1 MIYAD
6 IIIDISSDKLDRSFQ
21 YKVPERLEQE
31 IKVGMVVSIPFGN
44 ASQLRKGYVTG
55 FSKEPKIASG
65 KLKEICEICSGEE
78 TTESR
83 LIALAAWMKE
93 NYGSTM
99 IQALKT
105 VLPIQEK
112 IKAKE
117 RRYICLNIS
126 EDEGYQILA
135 DLEKTRFRARTR
147 LLKELLEK
155 KRLDSAQASKKL
167 GATSAVI
174 KKMQEQGII
183 RIEYDEIL
191 RNSMDTSDIPA
202 ENQMLL
208 TQEQEIAVQQIRE
221 EWEKQSPRPVLI
233 EGVTGSGK
241 TQVYMKLIEWT
252 ISRGEQAIV
261 LIPEIALTYQTV
273 VRFQKRFGDR
283 VTVLNSRMSEGEKYD
298 QYERAKQGEVDIV
311 VGPRSALFIP
321 FSNLGLILIDEEH
334 EMSYKSEKPPKYHAR
349 DVAIERAR
357 QSGASVVL
365 GSATPSV
372 ESYEKAKTGEYT
384 LLTLPHRV
392 NHVSMPKVY
401 VADLRKELEEG
412 NRSIFSRVLQE
423 KIEERLKRG
432 EQTILFL
439 NRRGYAGFVSCRS
452 CGFVLKCSHCE
463 VSMTAHKN
471 HVGDVDT
478 LVCHYCG
485 HAIAMPKTCPSC
497 GSPYIAAFG
506 LGTQKVEEMLNKRFP
521 TARVLRMDGDTT
533 TGKHGHE
540 SVLTPFRNGEADILI
555 GTQMIVKGH
564 DFPNVTLVAALAAD
578 MSLYAGDYRSSERTF
593 ELLMQASGRA
603 GRAEKAGEVV
613 IQTYNPEEYSI
624 QAVAGQDAEYFYEN
638 ELAFRRL
645 MKYPPYSQ
653 MAAILILSEEENEA
667 KTLSEKLA
675 ENIHFVCGDA
685 VTLIGPSKAGLSRAK
700 DRYRYVLYVKS
711 MDEEAMDCVREI
723 AEEANRRVVNQK
735 TCSVQYDRDP
745 VNGY

>member
-273 VRFQKRFGDR
+273 RRFYARFGDK
-283 VTVLNSRMSEGEKYD
+283 VSVINSRQSQGERYD
-298 QYERAKQGEVDIV
+298 QFKRAKRGKVQVMI
-311 VGPRSALFIP
+311 GPRSALFTP
-321 FSNLGLILIDEEH
+321 FGNLGLIVIDEEH
-334 EMSYKSEKPPKYHAR
+334 EPSYKSESSPRYHAR
-349 DVAIERAR
+349 ETAIKRAELEHAR
-357 QSGASVVL
+357 VVL

-372 ESYEKAKTGEYT
+372 EAYSQAKKGAYG
-384 LLTLPHRV
+384 LVRLNARYGSRPMPQ
-392 NHVSMPKVY
+392 VSIV
-401 VADLRKELEEG
+401 DLREELKAG
-412 NRSIFSRVLQE
+412 NRSVLSRELRE
-423 KIEERLKRG
+423 KMKARFEKK
-432 EQTILFL
+432 EQVMLFL

-452 CGFVLKCSHCE
+452 CGQVMKCPHC
-463 VSMTAHKN
+463 
-471 HVGDVDT
+471 DVALSEHNNDR
-478 LVCHYCG
+478 LLCHYCG
-485 HAIAMPKTCPSC
+485 YETRKPQACPVC
-497 GSPYIAAFG
+497 GSPYIGGFKA
-506 LGTQKVEEMLNKRFP
+506 GTQQIEKVVRETFP
-521 TARVLRMDGDTT
+521 GVHTLRMDFDTT
-533 TGKHGHE
+533 RTKGSYEKILASFAKH
-540 SVLTPFRNGEADILI
+540 EADVLI

-564 DFPNVTLVAALAAD
+564 DFPDVTLVGVVAAD
-578 MSLYAGDYRSSERTF
+578 LSLNAEDYRCAERTF
-593 ELLMQASGRA
+593 QLLCQAA
-603 GRAEKAGEVV
+603 GRGGRGEKPGEAV
-613 IQTYNPEEYSI
+613 IQTYQPDHYSI
-624 QAVAGQDAEYFYEN
+624 QAAAVQDYQAFYE
-638 ELAFRRL
+638 EEMSYRMLL
-645 MKYPPYSQ
+645 DYPP
-653 MAAILILSEEENEA
+653 AAHMLAVLGSGPEDELLVQA
-667 KTLSEKLA
+667 MHYLKLYVQRIYKK
-675 ENIHFVCGDA
+675 NDLHV
-685 VTLIGPSKAGLSRAK
+685 IGPAYAAVGKVK
-700 DRYRYVLYVKS
+700 DIYRQVIYLKHEDYQVLVWIKDQLEKYI
-711 MDEEAMDCVREI
+711 EI
-723 AEEANRRVVNQK
+723 NSGFRKLYIQFDF
-735 TCSVQYDRDP
+735 Q
-745 VNGY
+745 

>member
-273 VRFQKRFGDR
+273 RRFYARFGDK
-283 VTVLNSRMSEGEKYD
+283 VSVINSRQSQGERYD
-298 QYERAKQGEVDIV
+298 QFKRAKRGKVQVMI
-311 VGPRSALFIP
+311 GPRSALFTP
-321 FSNLGLILIDEEH
+321 FGNLGLIVIDEEH
-334 EMSYKSEKPPKYHAR
+334 EPSYKSESSPRYHAR
-349 DVAIERAR
+349 ETAIKRAELEHAR
-357 QSGASVVL
+357 VVL

-372 ESYEKAKTGEYT
+372 EAYSQAKKGAYG
-384 LLTLPHRV
+384 LVRLNARYGSRPMPQ
-392 NHVSMPKVY
+392 VSIV
-401 VADLRKELEEG
+401 DLREELKAG
-412 NRSIFSRVLQE
+412 NRSVLSRELRE
-423 KIEERLKRG
+423 KMKARFEKK
-432 EQTILFL
+432 EQVMLFL

-452 CGFVLKCSHCE
+452 CGQVMKCPHC
-463 VSMTAHKN
+463 
-471 HVGDVDT
+471 DVALSEHNNDR
-478 LVCHYCG
+478 LLCHYCG
-485 HAIAMPKTCPSC
+485 YETRKPQACPVC
-497 GSPYIAAFG
+497 GSPYIGGFKA
-506 LGTQKVEEMLNKRFP
+506 GTQQIEKVVRETFP
-521 TARVLRMDGDTT
+521 GVRTLRMDFDTT
-533 TGKHGHE
+533 RTKGSYEKILASFAKH
-540 SVLTPFRNGEADILI
+540 EADVLI
-555 GTQMIVKGH
+555 GTQMIV
-564 DFPNVTLVAALAAD
+564 
-578 MSLYAGDYRSSERTF
+578 
-593 ELLMQASGRA
+593 
-603 GRAEKAGEVV
+603 
-613 IQTYNPEEYSI
+613 
-624 QAVAGQDAEYFYEN
+624 
-638 ELAFRRL
+638 
-645 MKYPPYSQ
+645 
-653 MAAILILSEEENEA
+653 
-667 KTLSEKLA
+667 
-675 ENIHFVCGDA
+675 
-685 VTLIGPSKAGLSRAK
+685 
-700 DRYRYVLYVKS
+700 
-711 MDEEAMDCVREI
+711 
-723 AEEANRRVVNQK
+723 
-735 TCSVQYDRDP
+735 
-745 VNGY
+745 

>member
-191 RNSMDTSDIPA
+191 RNSMDTSDIPE

-273 VRFQKRFGDR
+273 RRFYARFGDK
-283 VTVLNSRMSEGEKYD
+283 VSVINSRQSQGERYD
-298 QYERAKQGEVDIV
+298 QFKRAKRGKVQVMI
-311 VGPRSALFIP
+311 GPRSALFTP
-321 FSNLGLILIDEEH
+321 FGNLGLIVIDEEH
-334 EMSYKSEKPPKYHAR
+334 EPSYKSESSPRYHAR
-349 DVAIERAR
+349 ETAIKRAELEHAR
-357 QSGASVVL
+357 VVL

-372 ESYEKAKTGEYT
+372 EAYSQAKKGAYG
-384 LLTLPHRV
+384 LVRLNARYGSRPMPQ
-392 NHVSMPKVY
+392 VSIV
-401 VADLRKELEEG
+401 DLREELKAG
-412 NRSIFSRVLQE
+412 NRSVLSRELRE
-423 KIEERLKRG
+423 KMKARFEKK
-432 EQTILFL
+432 EQVMLFL

-452 CGFVLKCSHCE
+452 CGQVMKCPHC
-463 VSMTAHKN
+463 
-471 HVGDVDT
+471 DVALSEHNNDR
-478 LVCHYCG
+478 LLCHYCG
-485 HAIAMPKTCPSC
+485 YETRKPQACPVC
-497 GSPYIAAFG
+497 GSPYIGGFKA
-506 LGTQKVEEMLNKRFP
+506 GTQQIEKVVRETFP
-521 TARVLRMDGDTT
+521 GVRTLRMDFDTT
-533 TGKHGHE
+533 RTKGSYEKILASFAKH
-540 SVLTPFRNGEADILI
+540 EADVLI

-564 DFPNVTLVAALAAD
+564 DFPDVTLVGVVAAD
-578 MSLYAGDYRSSERTF
+578 LSLNAEDYRCAERTF
-593 ELLMQASGRA
+593 QLLCQAA
-603 GRAEKAGEVV
+603 GRGGRGEKPGEAV
-613 IQTYNPEEYSI
+613 IQTYQPDHYSI
-624 QAVAGQDAEYFYEN
+624 QAAAVQDYQAFYE
-638 ELAFRRL
+638 EEMSYRMLL
-645 MKYPPYSQ
+645 DYPP
-653 MAAILILSEEENEA
+653 AAHMLAVLGSGPEDELLVQA
-667 KTLSEKLA
+667 MHYLKLYVQRIYKK
-675 ENIHFVCGDA
+675 NDLHV
-685 VTLIGPSKAGLSRAK
+685 IGPAYAAVGKVK
-700 DRYRYVLYVKS
+700 DIYRQVIYLKHEDYQVLVWIKDQLEKYI
-711 MDEEAMDCVREI
+711 EI
-723 AEEANRRVVNQK
+723 NSGFRKLYIQFDF
-735 TCSVQYDRDP
+735 Q
-745 VNGY
+745 

>member
-21 YKVPERLEQE
+21 YMVPERLEQE

-155 KRLDSAQASKKL
+155 KRLDSVQASKKL

-273 VRFQKRFGDR
+273 RRFYARFGDSIS
-283 VTVLNSRMSEGEKYD
+283 VSGCLCHHVS
-298 QYERAKQGEVDIV
+298 QYPAVQ
-311 VGPRSALFIP
+311 
-321 FSNLGLILIDEEH
+321 
-334 EMSYKSEKPPKYHAR
+334 
-349 DVAIERAR
+349 
-357 QSGASVVL
+357 
-365 GSATPSV
+365 
-372 ESYEKAKTGEYT
+372 ESTGKTG
-384 LLTLPHRV
+384 
-392 NHVSMPKVY
+392 
-401 VADLRKELEEG
+401 
-412 NRSIFSRVLQE
+412 
-423 KIEERLKRG
+423 
-432 EQTILFL
+432 
-439 NRRGYAGFVSCRS
+439 
-452 CGFVLKCSHCE
+452 HC
-463 VSMTAHKN
+463 
-471 HVGDVDT
+471 
-478 LVCHYCG
+478 
-485 HAIAMPKTCPSC
+485 
-497 GSPYIAAFG
+497 
-506 LGTQKVEEMLNKRFP
+506 
-521 TARVLRMDGDTT
+521 
-533 TGKHGHE
+533 
-540 SVLTPFRNGEADILI
+540 
-555 GTQMIVKGH
+555 
-564 DFPNVTLVAALAAD
+564 
-578 MSLYAGDYRSSERTF
+578 YRSDKTEPDRCTCD
-593 ELLMQASGRA
+593 
-603 GRAEKAGEVV
+603 
-613 IQTYNPEEYSI
+613 PC
-624 QAVAGQDAEYFYEN
+624 
-638 ELAFRRL
+638 
-645 MKYPPYSQ
+645 
-653 MAAILILSEEENEA
+653 IL
-667 KTLSEKLA
+667 
-675 ENIHFVCGDA
+675 
-685 VTLIGPSKAGLSRAK
+685 P
-700 DRYRYVLYVKS
+700 
-711 MDEEAMDCVREI
+711 
-723 AEEANRRVVNQK
+723 
-735 TCSVQYDRDP
+735 
-745 VNGY
+745 

>member
-273 VRFQKRFGDR
+273 RRFYARFGDK
-283 VTVLNSRMSEGEKYD
+283 VSVINSRQSQGERYD
-298 QYERAKQGEVDIV
+298 QFKRAKRGKVQVMI
-311 VGPRSALFIP
+311 GPRSALFTP
-321 FSNLGLILIDEEH
+321 FGNLGLIVIDEEH
-334 EMSYKSEKPPKYHAR
+334 EPSYKSESSPRYHAR
-349 DVAIERAR
+349 ETAIKRAELEHAR
-357 QSGASVVL
+357 VVL

-372 ESYEKAKTGEYT
+372 EAYSQAKKGAYG
-384 LLTLPHRV
+384 LVRLNARYGSRPMPQ
-392 NHVSMPKVY
+392 VSIV
-401 VADLRKELEEG
+401 DLREELKAG
-412 NRSIFSRVLQE
+412 NRSVLSRELRE
-423 KIEERLKRG
+423 KMKARFEKK
-432 EQTILFL
+432 EQVMLFL

-452 CGFVLKCSHCE
+452 CGQVMKCPHC
-463 VSMTAHKN
+463 
-471 HVGDVDT
+471 DVALSEHNNDR
-478 LVCHYCG
+478 LLCHYCG
-485 HAIAMPKTCPSC
+485 YETRKPQACPVC
-497 GSPYIAAFG
+497 GSPYIGGFKA
-506 LGTQKVEEMLNKRFP
+506 GTQQIEKVVRETFP
-521 TARVLRMDGDTT
+521 GVRTLRMDFDTT
-533 TGKHGHE
+533 RTKGSYEKILASFAKH
-540 SVLTPFRNGEADILI
+540 EADVLI

-564 DFPNVTLVAALAAD
+564 DFPDVTLVGVVAAD
-578 MSLYAGDYRSSERTF
+578 LSLNAEDYRCAERTF
-593 ELLMQASGRA
+593 QLLCQAA
-603 GRAEKAGEVV
+603 GRGGRGEKPGEAV
-613 IQTYNPEEYSI
+613 IQTYQPDHYSI
-624 QAVAGQDAEYFYEN
+624 QAAAVQDYQAFYEK
-638 ELAFRRL
+638 EMSYRMLL
-645 MKYPPYSQ
+645 DYPP
-653 MAAILILSEEENEA
+653 AAHMLAVLGSGPEDELLVQA
-667 KTLSEKLA
+667 MHYLKLYVQRIYKK
-675 ENIHFVCGDA
+675 NDLHV
-685 VTLIGPSKAGLSRAK
+685 IGPAYAAVGKVK
-700 DRYRYVLYVKS
+700 DIYRQVIYLKHEDYQILVWIKDQLEKYIEINSGFRKLYIQF
-711 MDEEAMDCVREI
+711 DF
-723 AEEANRRVVNQK
+723 Q
-735 TCSVQYDRDP
+735 
-745 VNGY
+745 

>member
-191 RNSMDTSDIPA
+191 RNSMDTSDIPE

-273 VRFQKRFGDR
+273 RRFYARFGDK
-283 VTVLNSRMSEGEKYD
+283 VSVINSRQSQGERYD
-298 QYERAKQGEVDIV
+298 QFKRAKRGKVQVMI
-311 VGPRSALFIP
+311 GPRSALFTP
-321 FSNLGLILIDEEH
+321 FGNLGLIVIDEEH
-334 EMSYKSEKPPKYHAR
+334 EPSYKSESSPRYHAR
-349 DVAIERAR
+349 ETAIKRAELEHAR
-357 QSGASVVL
+357 VVL

-372 ESYEKAKTGEYT
+372 EAYSQAKKGAYG
-384 LLTLPHRV
+384 LVRLNARYGSRPMPQ
-392 NHVSMPKVY
+392 VSIV
-401 VADLRKELEEG
+401 DLREELKAG
-412 NRSIFSRVLQE
+412 NRSVLSRELRE
-423 KIEERLKRG
+423 KMKARFEKK
-432 EQTILFL
+432 EQVMLFL

-452 CGFVLKCSHCE
+452 CGQVMKCPHC
-463 VSMTAHKN
+463 
-471 HVGDVDT
+471 DVALSEHNNDR
-478 LVCHYCG
+478 LLCHYCG
-485 HAIAMPKTCPSC
+485 YETRKPQACPVC
-497 GSPYIAAFG
+497 GSPYIGGFKA
-506 LGTQKVEEMLNKRFP
+506 GTQQIEKVVRETFP
-521 TARVLRMDGDTT
+521 GVHTLRMDFDTT
-533 TGKHGHE
+533 RTKGSYEKILASFAKH
-540 SVLTPFRNGEADILI
+540 EADVLI

-564 DFPNVTLVAALAAD
+564 DFPDVTLVGVVAAD
-578 MSLYAGDYRSSERTF
+578 LSLNAEDYRCAERTF
-593 ELLMQASGRA
+593 QLLCQAA
-603 GRAEKAGEVV
+603 GRGGRGEKPGEAV
-613 IQTYNPEEYSI
+613 IQTYQPDHYSI
-624 QAVAGQDAEYFYEN
+624 QAAAVQDYQAFYE
-638 ELAFRRL
+638 EEMSYRMLL
-645 MKYPPYSQ
+645 DYPP
-653 MAAILILSEEENEA
+653 AAHMLAVLGSGPEDELLVQA
-667 KTLSEKLA
+667 MHYLKLYVQRIYKK
-675 ENIHFVCGDA
+675 NDLHV
-685 VTLIGPSKAGLSRAK
+685 IGPAYAAVGKVK
-700 DRYRYVLYVKS
+700 DIYRQVIYLKHEDYQILVWIKDQLEKYIEINSGFRKLYIQF
-711 MDEEAMDCVREI
+711 DF
-723 AEEANRRVVNQK
+723 Q
-735 TCSVQYDRDP
+735 
-745 VNGY
+745 

>member
-112 IKAKE
+112 IKAKV
-117 RRYICLNIS
+117 RRYICLYIS

-273 VRFQKRFGDR
+273 RRFYARFGDK
-283 VTVLNSRMSEGEKYD
+283 VSVINSRQSQGERYD
-298 QYERAKQGEVDIV
+298 QFKRAKRGEVQVMI
-311 VGPRSALFIP
+311 GPRSALFTP
-321 FSNLGLILIDEEH
+321 FGNLGLIVIDEEH
-334 EMSYKSEKPPKYHAR
+334 EPSYKSESSPRYHAR
-349 DVAIERAR
+349 ETAIKRAELEHAR
-357 QSGASVVL
+357 VVL

-372 ESYEKAKTGEYT
+372 EAYSQAKKGAYG
-384 LLTLPHRV
+384 LVRLNARYGSRPMPQ
-392 NHVSMPKVY
+392 VSIV
-401 VADLRKELEEG
+401 DLREELKAG
-412 NRSIFSRVLQE
+412 NRSVLSRELREKMKARFEKKEQVL
-423 KIEERLKRG
+423 
-432 EQTILFL
+432 LFL

-452 CGFVLKCSHCE
+452 CGQVMKCPHC
-463 VSMTAHKN
+463 
-471 HVGDVDT
+471 DVALSEHNNDR
-478 LVCHYCG
+478 LLCHYCG
-485 HAIAMPKTCPSC
+485 YETRKPQACPVC
-497 GSPYIAAFG
+497 GSPYIGGFKA
-506 LGTQKVEEMLNKRFP
+506 GTQQIEKVVRETFP
-521 TARVLRMDGDTT
+521 GVRTLRMDFDTT
-533 TGKHGHE
+533 RTKGSYEKILASFAKH
-540 SVLTPFRNGEADILI
+540 EADVLI

-564 DFPNVTLVAALAAD
+564 DFPDVTLVGVVAAD
-578 MSLYAGDYRSSERTF
+578 LSLNAEDYRCAERTF
-593 ELLMQASGRA
+593 QLLCQAA
-603 GRAEKAGEVV
+603 GRGGRGEKPGEAV
-613 IQTYNPEEYSI
+613 IQTYQPDHYSI
-624 QAVAGQDAEYFYEN
+624 QAAAVQDYQAFYE
-638 ELAFRRL
+638 EEMSYRMLL
-645 MKYPPYSQ
+645 DYPP
-653 MAAILILSEEENEA
+653 AAHMLAVLGSGPEDELLVQA
-667 KTLSEKLA
+667 MHYLKLYVQRIYKK
-675 ENIHFVCGDA
+675 NDLHV
-685 VTLIGPSKAGLSRAK
+685 IGPAYAAVGKVK
-700 DRYRYVLYVKS
+700 DIYRQVIYLKHEDYQVLVWIKDQLEKYI
-711 MDEEAMDCVREI
+711 EI
-723 AEEANRRVVNQK
+723 NSGFRKLYIQFDF
-735 TCSVQYDRDP
+735 Q
-745 VNGY
+745 

>member
-273 VRFQKRFGDR
+273 RRFYARFGDK
-283 VTVLNSRMSEGEKYD
+283 VSVINSRQSQGERYD
-298 QYERAKQGEVDIV
+298 QFKRAKRGKVQVMI
-311 VGPRSALFIP
+311 GPRSALFTP
-321 FSNLGLILIDEEH
+321 FGNLGLIVIDEEH
-334 EMSYKSEKPPKYHAR
+334 EPSYKSESSPRYHAR
-349 DVAIERAR
+349 ETAIKRAELEHAR
-357 QSGASVVL
+357 VVL

-372 ESYEKAKTGEYT
+372 EAYSQAKKGAYG
-384 LLTLPHRV
+384 LVRLNARYGSRPMPQ
-392 NHVSMPKVY
+392 VSIV
-401 VADLRKELEEG
+401 DLREELKAG
-412 NRSIFSRVLQE
+412 NRSVLSRELRE
-423 KIEERLKRG
+423 KMKARFEKK
-432 EQTILFL
+432 EQVMLFL

-452 CGFVLKCSHCE
+452 CGQVMKCPHC
-463 VSMTAHKN
+463 
-471 HVGDVDT
+471 DVALSEHNNDR
-478 LVCHYCG
+478 LLCHYCG
-485 HAIAMPKTCPSC
+485 YETRKPQACPVC
-497 GSPYIAAFG
+497 GSPYIGGFKA
-506 LGTQKVEEMLNKRFP
+506 GTQQIEKVVRETFP
-521 TARVLRMDGDTT
+521 GVRTLRMDFDTT
-533 TGKHGHE
+533 RTKGSYEKILASFAKH
-540 SVLTPFRNGEADILI
+540 EADVLI

-564 DFPNVTLVAALAAD
+564 DFPDVTLVGVVAAD
-578 MSLYAGDYRSSERTF
+578 LSLNAEDYRCAERTF
-593 ELLMQASGRA
+593 QLLCQAA
-603 GRAEKAGEVV
+603 GRGGRGEKPGEAV
-613 IQTYNPEEYSI
+613 IQTYQPDHYSI
-624 QAVAGQDAEYFYEN
+624 QAAAVQDYQAFYE
-638 ELAFRRL
+638 EEMSYRMLL
-645 MKYPPYSQ
+645 DYPP
-653 MAAILILSEEENEA
+653 AAHMLAVLGSGSEDELLVQA
-667 KTLSEKLA
+667 MHYLKLYVQRIYKK
-675 ENIHFVCGDA
+675 NDLHV
-685 VTLIGPSKAGLSRAK
+685 IGPAYAAVGKVK
-700 DRYRYVLYVKS
+700 DIYRQVIYLKHEDYQVLVWIKDQLEKYI
-711 MDEEAMDCVREI
+711 EI
-723 AEEANRRVVNQK
+723 NSGFRKLYIQFDF
-735 TCSVQYDRDP
+735 Q
-745 VNGY
+745 